1 MQCDNLVQENIKTFK
16 NIIPNA
22 NNPFQK
28 YDSGMCNSS
37 CDLENNIKSTG
48 TINCLLCK
56 KVQNKMSSL
65 FNSSG
70 VNSLP
75 SIMSNRSRVTTNQ
88 CKNIENRI
96 NKEIRHIASQ
106 DLVIA
111 RQNENIK
118 VLKEKLILKDA
129 LMKKI
134 REKVSNLDTNLNES
148 VVKEKSKGRTGFDVW
163 NYYLFGVN
171 TDSYVWFLIIVS
183 LLFTLLFIYL
193 TYEAIMALINYL
205 F

>member
-1 MQCDNLVQENIKTFK
+1 
-16 NIIPNA
+16 
-22 NNPFQK
+22 
-28 YDSGMCNSS
+28 
-37 CDLENNIKSTG
+37 
-48 TINCLLCK
+48 
-56 KVQNKMSSL
+56 MSSL

>member
-1 MQCDNLVQENIKTFK
+1 MQCGRLVQENIKTFK
-16 NIIPNA
+16 NIIPNKA
-22 NNPFQK
+22 NPFQN
-28 YDSGMCNSS
+28 YISGICNSS
-37 CDLENNIKSTG
+37 CDLENNIQSTG
-48 TINCLLCK
+48 TTNCLLCK
-56 KVQNKMSSL
+56 KVENKMSTL

-75 SIMSNRSRVTTNQ
+75 NIMSKRYGGTRNQ
-88 CKNIENRI
+88 CQNIENRI
-96 NKEIRHIASQ
+96 NNKIRHIASQ
-106 DLVIA
+106 DSIIA
-111 RQNENIK
+111 RQNEDIK
-118 VLKEKLILKDA
+118 VLKEKLVLKDA

-134 REKVSNLDTNLNES
+134 REKVSNLDTNLSES
-148 VVKEKSKGRTGFDVW
+148 VVKEKSKGRTGFDLW

-171 TDSYVWFLIIVS
+171 TDSYVWVLLIVS